1 MTIILTVLIFI
12 VSLLLTVIVLI
23 QNSKGGGLDSSLASK
38 NQVLGAGKT
47 TEVVE
52 KITWWLAG
60 ILILLAVISTKMVS
74 TQMEDEDLGEGI
86 ENVESTETEGEEQE
100 QEQN

>member
-23 QNSKGGGLDSSLASK
+23 QNSKGGGLDSTIASK

-60 ILILLAVISTKMVS
+60 ILILLAVVSTKMVS
-74 TQMEDEDLGEGI
+74 TQVEDEDLGEGI
-86 ENVESTETEGEEQE
+86 ENVDSTSDTESEEEQ
-100 QEQN
+100 N

>member
-1 MTIILTVLIFI
+1 MTIIITVLIFI

-23 QNSKGGGLDSSLASK
+23 QNSKGGGLDTTIASK

-74 TQMEDEDLGEGI
+74 TQLEDEDLGEGI
-86 ENVESTETEGEEQE
+86 ENVDSTETEGEEE
-100 QEQN
+100 EQN

>member
-23 QNSKGGGLDSSLASK
+23 QNSKGGGLDTTIASK

-74 TQMEDEDLGEGI
+74 TQLEDEDLGEGI
-86 ENVESTETEGEEQE
+86 ENVDSTETEGEEE
-100 QEQN
+100 EQN

>member
-47 TEVVE
+47 TEV
-52 KITWWLAG
+52 
-60 ILILLAVISTKMVS
+60 
-74 TQMEDEDLGEGI
+74 
-86 ENVESTETEGEEQE
+86 EE
-100 QEQN
+100 

>member
-12 VSLLLTVIVLI
+12 VSLLLTIVVLI
-23 QNSKGGGLDSSLASK
+23 QNSKGGGLDTTIASK

-74 TQMEDEDLGEGI
+74 TQVEDEDLGEGI
-86 ENVESTETEGEEQE
+86 ENLDSTETEGEEE
-100 QEQN
+100 EQN

>member
-74 TQMEDEDLGEGI
+74 TQIEDEDLGEGI
-86 ENVESTETEGEEQE
+86 ENVESSETEGEEQE

>member
-86 ENVESTETEGEEQE
+86 ENVESSETEGEEQE

>member
-23 QNSKGGGLDSSLASK
+23 QNSKGGGLDSTIASK

-60 ILILLAVISTKMVS
+60 ILILLAVVSTKMVS
-74 TQMEDEDLGEGI
+74 TQIEDEDLGEGI
-86 ENVESTETEGEEQE
+86 ENVDSTSDTESEEEQ
-100 QEQN
+100 N

>member
-74 TQMEDEDLGEGI
+74 TQIEDEDLGEGI
-86 ENVESTETEGEEQE
+86 ENVESTETEE

>member
-23 QNSKGGGLDSSLASK
+23 QNSKGGGLDTTIASK

-60 ILILLAVISTKMVS
+60 ILILLAIISTKMVS
-74 TQMEDEDLGEGI
+74 TQVEEEDLGESI
-86 ENVESTETEGEEQE
+86 ENVDTTETEGEEE
-100 QEQN
+100 EQN

>member
-74 TQMEDEDLGEGI
+74 TQIEDEDLGEGI

>member
-23 QNSKGGGLDSSLASK
+23 QNSKGGGLDTTIASK

-60 ILILLAVISTKMVS
+60 ILILLAVVSTKMVS
-74 TQMEDEDLGEGI
+74 TQVEEEDLGESI
-86 ENVESTETEGEEQE
+86 ENVDSTETEGEEE
-100 QEQN
+100 EQN

>member
-74 TQMEDEDLGEGI
+74 TQIEDEDLGEGI

-100 QEQN
+100 QN

>member
-23 QNSKGGGLDSSLASK
+23 QNSKGGGLDTTIASK
-38 NQVLGAGKT
+38 NHVLGAGKT

-74 TQMEDEDLGEGI
+74 TQVEEEDLGESI
-86 ENVESTETEGEEQE
+86 ENVDSTETEGEEE
-100 QEQN
+100 EQN